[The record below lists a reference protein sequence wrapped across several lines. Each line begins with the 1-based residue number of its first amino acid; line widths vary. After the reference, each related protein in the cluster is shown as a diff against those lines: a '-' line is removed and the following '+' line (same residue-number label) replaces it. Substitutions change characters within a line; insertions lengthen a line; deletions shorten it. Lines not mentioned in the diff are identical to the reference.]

1 MPKLLDPEVCVRDL
15 SGLTR
20 RSIQVLGIAAAAVAI
35 AIGSRC
41 RRIAVHG
48 ASMIPSL
55 QPGDRLL
62 LVPAW
67 GLRTGEVIAVRDPR
81 DRDRLLVKRVWAIDR
96 RASLVT
102 VLGDNPGASTDSRAF
117 GPVPRRSVAGRAVY
131 RYAPQARAGRLG

>member
-1 MPKLLDPEVCVRDL
+1 
-15 SGLTR
+15 LTR
-20 RSIQVLGIAAAAVAI
+20 RSIQVLGLAVAAGAI
-35 AIGSRC
+35 AVGSQC

-48 ASMIPSL
+48 ASMVPSL

-67 GLRTGEVIAVRDPR
+67 GLRRGEVIAVRDPG
-81 DRDRLLVKRVWAIDR
+81 DRDRLLVKRVSAIDR

-131 RYAPQARAGRLG
+131 RYAPPARAGRFR

>member
-1 MPKLLDPEVCVRDL
+1 M
-15 SGLTR
+15 
-20 RSIQVLGIAAAAVAI
+20 AAAAGAI
-35 AIGSRC
+35 AVGSRC

-48 ASMIPSL
+48 DSMVPSL

-67 GLRTGEVIAVRDPR
+67 GLRKGEVIAVRDPR
-81 DRDRLLVKRVWAIDR
+81 DPDRLLVKRVSAIDR

-117 GPVPRRSVAGRAVY
+117 GPVARRSVAGRVVY
-131 RYAPQARAGRLG
+131 RYAPAARAGRLG